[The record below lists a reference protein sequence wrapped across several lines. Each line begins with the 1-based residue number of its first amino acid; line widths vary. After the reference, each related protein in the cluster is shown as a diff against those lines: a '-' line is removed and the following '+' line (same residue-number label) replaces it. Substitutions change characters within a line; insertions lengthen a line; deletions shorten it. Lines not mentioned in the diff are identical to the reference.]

1 MDINIYA
8 YKYVSSHL
16 YSSKYYIYIFLFFK
30 ILYIYFF
37 FYNICIYIYIYT
49 HTLLFKFFVPNIE
62 LKFENRNARDAHIKS
77 LLKFIQESV
86 FLLIL
91 IRSYFFCYF
100 VTYISIYIIIYG
112 CLFFIVIHVG
122 AYCVLIY

>member
-1 MDINIYA
+1 MPINM
-8 YKYVSSHL
+8 SHL
-16 YSSKYYIYIFLFFK
+16 IYILQNITYIFFYSSKYYIYFFLQHM
-30 ILYIYFF
+30 Y
-37 FYNICIYIYIYT
+37 IYIYIYT

-100 VTYISIYIIIYG
+100 VTYISIYIIKYG
-112 CLFFIVIHVG
+112 CLFFIVIHDG

>member
-30 ILYIYFF
+30 ILYIFF
-37 FYNICIYIYIYT
+37 FTTYVYIYT